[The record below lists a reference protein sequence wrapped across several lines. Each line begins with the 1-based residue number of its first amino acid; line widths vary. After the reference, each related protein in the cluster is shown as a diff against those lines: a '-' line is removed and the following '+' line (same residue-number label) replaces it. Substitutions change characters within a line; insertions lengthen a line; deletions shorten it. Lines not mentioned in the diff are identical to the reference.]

1 MRKLLFLF
9 SLVSILFFLSSF
21 KSDKNRTWNEQP
33 FVLSGKVLNAG
44 QHPQHKVIELIF
56 YDILDLGNEKITTA
70 TLDDSAR
77 FRIEVPVRYLQDF
90 YLNYGRLTTLIAV
103 PGKELNIEI
112 DSRIWDEKIK
122 GGMVHVA
129 GGSAAPTNRNVLRY
143 FDELPSGKYSFMN
156 AQNAI
161 NEKSPLEYA
170 AYVSAREKEYAAF
183 TTRFNKKY
191 RTDEPFR
198 TWVKDY
204 LKYDAWNDL
213 LRYLWE
219 KPHNASQEIDDFE
232 VPEEYLSFLEEKYDQ
247 DDCSLFSSTHID
259 FLHEYYMFVQRRPK
273 AKRQEAM
280 DVFRKE
286 GVPAGARILRS
297 MITAQTSGFTQ
308 NLLLFRFYQM
318 ALKGKQLAEF
328 EAIYQPADITM
339 PFFAAALTQEHQMLK
354 DYLAGQELVKVPLK
368 ELDGKIIQGLIDS
381 LRQAYQ
387 GKVVYVDFW
396 APWCGPCM
404 EEMPDSKAL
413 QQHFEGKDVVF
424 LFLANRCNADAW
436 KATIVNEKLGGVHWK
451 ITDDQF
457 KILSS
462 ELGISGIPHYTLI
475 DRNGNIVDKD
485 AFRPSEREKITKRIE
500 QLLDKK

>member
-1 MRKLLFLF
+1 MKKLFFLF
-9 SLVSILFFLSSF
+9 SLVGILLFHSSF
-21 KSDKNRTWNEQP
+21 KRDKNITWNEQP
-33 FVLSGKVLNAG
+33 FVLSGKVLNAD
-44 QHPQHKVIELIF
+44 QYPQHKVIELIF
-56 YDILDLGNEKITTA
+56 YDILDLGNEKRTTA

-103 PGKELNIEI
+103 PGKELDIEI

-122 GGMVHVA
+122 GGMVYVA
-129 GGSAAPTNRNVLRY
+129 GGSAASTNRNVLRY

-156 AQNAI
+156 AQDAI
-161 NEKSPLEYA
+161 NEKSPLEYV

-191 RTDEPFR
+191 KTDEPFR
-198 TWVKDY
+198 TWVNDY

-219 KPHNASQEIDDFE
+219 KPHNASLEIDDFE
-232 VPEEYLSFLEEKYDQ
+232 VPTEYLSFLEEKYDQ
-247 DDCSLFSSTHID
+247 DDCSLLSSTHID
-259 FLHEYYMFVQRRPK
+259 FLHEYYMLVQRRPK
-273 AKRQEAM
+273 AKRQEALEA
-280 DVFRKE
+280 FRKD
-286 GVPAGARILRS
+286 GIPVGARILRS
-297 MITAQTSGFTQ
+297 MIVGQTSGFTQ
-308 NLLLFRFYQM
+308 NILLFRFYQM

-328 EAIYQPADITM
+328 EAIYQPADMTM
-339 PFFAAALTQEHQMLK
+339 LFFSTALAKEHQSLK
-354 DYLAGQELVKVPLK
+354 DYLLGQEKVKVPLK
-368 ELDGKIIQGLIDS
+368 ELDSRIIQGLIDS
-381 LRQAYQ
+381 LQHAYR

-404 EEMPDSKAL
+404 EEMPASKVL
-413 QQHFEGKDVVF
+413 QQYFEGKDVVF
-424 LFLANRCNADAW
+424 LFLANRCKADAW
-436 KATIVNEKLGGVHWK
+436 KATIANEKLGGVHWK
-451 ITDDQF
+451 ITDDQL

-485 AFRPSEREKITKRIE
+485 APRPSEKERITKTIE
-500 QLLDKK
+500 QLFDK